1 MENAKRLY
9 EAAMEREDNEYVWK
23 LSYRNYNDIF
33 KKTIFYETIK
43 VLIAS
48 GLIIRKKRGEYEVIK
63 GDA

>member
-23 LSYRNYNDIF
+23 LSYKNYNDIF

-48 GLIIRKKRGEYEVIK
+48 GLIIRRKKGEYEVIK